1 MTLTWYRYLPS
12 QIIKTVMTL
21 TWYRYL
27 PSQIIKKIF
36 ESKKNKGKNRINIIK
51 MFKVW

>member
-12 QIIKTVMTL
+12 QIIKIVMTL

-27 PSQIIKKIF
+27 IIKK
-36 ESKKNKGKNRINIIK
+36 SLRARKPKGKTG
-51 MFKVW
+51 